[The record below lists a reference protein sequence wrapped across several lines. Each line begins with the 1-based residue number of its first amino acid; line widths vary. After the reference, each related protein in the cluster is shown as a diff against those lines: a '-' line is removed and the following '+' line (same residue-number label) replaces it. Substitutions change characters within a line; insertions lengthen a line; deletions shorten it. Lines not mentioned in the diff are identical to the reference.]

1 MSAVTDERRGPV
13 TEGPD
18 FDGSDR
24 ERDDT
29 TRAETTRR
37 GRMIRVASTVV
48 AVVTLDQI
56 TKSIA
61 VARLERGEVVEVVG
75 TWLRFDLT
83 TNSGGS
89 FSLFQGSTMLLAI
102 GAIVATIYLVHL
114 VRTTDDRPTVAALT
128 LLLCGAL
135 GNLGDRIFRS
145 PGPLR
150 GEVVDFIRI
159 PRWPTFN
166 VADMAVTFG
175 GVLLAATVVFS
186 GRRRRDDAAPDPN
199 PEREGRDG
207 E

>member
-1 MSAVTDERRGPV
+1 M
-13 TEGPD
+13 
-18 FDGSDR
+18 
-24 ERDDT
+24 
-29 TRAETTRR
+29 TRV
-37 GRMIRVASTVV
+37 GLVVV
-48 AVVTLDQI
+48 AVVGLDQV

-61 VARLERGEVVEVVG
+61 VAHLDRGEVIEVLG

-89 FSLFQGSTMLLAI
+89 FSLFQGSTTVLAL
-102 GAIVATIYLVHL
+102 GAIAATAYLVHL
-114 VRTTDDRPTVAALT
+114 LRTTDDRLTVAALT

-135 GNLGDRIFRS
+135 GNLGDRLFRS

-175 GVLLAATVVFS
+175 GVLLACTVLFA
-186 GRRRRDDAAPDPN
+186 RRGSPDDHAQRTSTHDPQDA
-199 PEREGRDG
+199 EA
-207 E
+207 

>member
-1 MSAVTDERRGPV
+1 
-13 TEGPD
+13 
-18 FDGSDR
+18 
-24 ERDDT
+24 
-29 TRAETTRR
+29 
-37 GRMIRVASTVV
+37 MIRVAAWVVFVV
-48 AVVTLDQI
+48 AVDQI

-61 VARLERGEVVEVVG
+61 VARLDRGEVVEIFG

-89 FSLFQGSTMLLAI
+89 FSLFQGSTTLLAI
-102 GAIVATIYLVHL
+102 GAIAATGYLVHL
-114 VRTTDDRPTVAALT
+114 LRTTDDRLTVAALT

-135 GNLGDRIFRS
+135 GNLGDRIFRA

-175 GVLLAATVVFS
+175 GVLLAITVVVS
-186 GRRRRDDAAPDPN
+186 GRRHGRDDRDPIPEPDPTN
-199 PEREGRDG
+199 GAIGDE
-207 E
+207 